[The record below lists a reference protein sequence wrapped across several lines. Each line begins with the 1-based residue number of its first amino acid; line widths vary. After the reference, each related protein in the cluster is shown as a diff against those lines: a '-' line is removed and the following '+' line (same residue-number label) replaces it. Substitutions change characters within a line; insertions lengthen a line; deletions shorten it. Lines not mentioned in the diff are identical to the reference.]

1 MADYDNNLTGV
12 LFKNDKDGNEKRPD
26 YKGSAEIE
34 GVQYWVSAWI
44 RDTAKGKCLSMKYE
58 AKENQATAP
67 VTPAPAPVASA
78 GYGAVDDGIPFAPLH
93 YLA

>member
-1 MADYDNNLTGV
+1 MSQQYDNNLSGV

-44 RDTAKGKCLSMKYE
+44 RDGAKGKFMSMKYE
-58 AKENQATAP
+58 AKEKQQAQQSQAHK
-67 VTPAPAPVASA
+67 PAPVDEL
-78 GYGAVDDGIPFAPLH
+78 DDGLDIPF
-93 YLA
+93 

>member
-1 MADYDNNLTGV
+1 MSQQYDNNLSGV

-44 RDTAKGKCLSMKYE
+44 RDGAKGKFMSMKYE
-58 AKENQATAP
+58 AKEKQQAQQSQAP
-67 VTPAPAPVASA
+67 KPAS
-78 GYGAVDDGIPFAPLH
+78 VDDFDDGLDIPF
-93 YLA
+93 

>member
-1 MADYDNNLTGV
+1 MADYDNNLSGA
-12 LFKNDKDGNEKRPD
+12 LFKNDKGDNEKRPD

-58 AKENQATAP
+58 KKEQQAAAKPAQS
-67 VTPAPAPVASA
+67 APAVASA
-78 GYGAVDDGIPFAPLH
+78 GYGAVDDDIDDIPF
-93 YLA
+93 

>member
-1 MADYDNNLTGV
+1 MSQYNNNLTGV

-58 AKENQATAP
+58 RKEQQAAPAAPANNAP
-67 VTPAPAPVASA
+67 VFEDV
-78 GYGAVDDGIPFAPLH
+78 PF
-93 YLA
+93 

>member
-1 MADYDNNLTGV
+1 MTEYDNNLSGV
-12 LFKNDKDGNEKRPD
+12 LFKNDKGDNEKRPD

-44 RDTAKGKCLSMKYE
+44 RDGAKGKFMSMKYE
-58 AKENQATAP
+58 RKDKQAADK
-67 VTPAPAPVASA
+67 PAASAPVASS
-78 GYGAVDDGIPFAPLH
+78 GYGSVDDDVPFSPLH

>member
-1 MADYDNNLTGV
+1 MSQQYDNNLTGV

-44 RDTAKGKCLSMKYE
+44 RDGAKGKFMSMKYE
-58 AKENQATAP
+58 AKEKQQSQQSQTPKPSP
-67 VTPAPAPVASA
+67 VDDF
-78 GYGAVDDGIPFAPLH
+78 DDGIDIPF
-93 YLA
+93 

>member
-1 MADYDNNLTGV
+1 MSQQYDNNLSGV

-44 RDTAKGKCLSMKYE
+44 RDGAKGKFMSMKYE
-58 AKENQATAP
+58 AKEKQQSQQSQ
-67 VTPAPAPVASA
+67 TPKPAPV
-78 GYGAVDDGIPFAPLH
+78 DDFDDSSIPF
-93 YLA
+93 